1 MSSSYYR
8 VVFYH
13 SPWRILVSS
22 APTLS
27 VLYFNNYRST
37 AQLILFPAL
46 FRSAPRSDLFYHPA
60 QHYGAR
66 RFESTKKRLGRRR
79 DVFLQHAFKSALLC
93 VLRWFSARKLR
104 KACTSLSEYLHE
116 GTFLQGSES
125 EISIKT
131 LLKIL
136 LLWVIH
142 SEGLGGE

>member
-27 VLYFNNYRST
+27 VLYFKNYRST
-37 AQLILFPAL
+37 AQLLLFPAL
-46 FRSAPRSDLFYHPA
+46 FRSDPRSDLFYHPA

-93 VLRWFSARKLR
+93 VIKVVR
-104 KACTSLSEYLHE
+104 SEE
-116 GTFLQGSES
+116 IEES
-125 EISIKT
+125 VHIAK
-131 LLKIL
+131 
-136 LLWVIH
+136 
-142 SEGLGGE
+142 